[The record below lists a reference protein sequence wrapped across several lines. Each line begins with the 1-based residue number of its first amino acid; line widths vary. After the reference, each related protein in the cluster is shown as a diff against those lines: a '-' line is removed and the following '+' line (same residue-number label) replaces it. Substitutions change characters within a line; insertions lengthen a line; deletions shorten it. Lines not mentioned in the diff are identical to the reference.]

1 MTMSRKSKLTT
12 RKITRLALLAAA
24 AVVLGYIEGVITAFA
39 PLPPGIKLG
48 LANTV
53 LLYGIYTL
61 GAGYSVI
68 LMILKVVLTG
78 FMSGN
83 LASAFLYSMGG
94 AVLSL
99 IMMLLVK
106 HISKDKVSIVGVSVV
121 GAVFHNVGQL
131 LVASLILQ
139 TGGLMFY
146 TFVLMFSAVVTGV
159 LTGIAGKQIVR
170 VLRLPGAAGRDTA
183 PSNDPKEGDK
193 Q

>member
-1 MTMSRKSKLTT
+1 MTMNRKSKLTT
-12 RKITRLALLAAA
+12 QKITRLALLAAA
-24 AVVLGYIEGVITAFA
+24 AVVLGYIEGIITAFA

-48 LANTV
+48 LSNTV

-94 AVLSL
+94 ALLSL
-99 IMMLLVK
+99 VMMLLVK
-106 HISKDKVSIVGVSVV
+106 GVSRDKVTIVGVSVV

-170 VLRLPGAAGRDTA
+170 VLRLPGATGHDSKQ
-183 PSNDPKEGDK
+183 PKEPKEGS
-193 Q
+193 QR

>member
-1 MTMSRKSKLTT
+1 MSRNSKITT
-12 RKITRLALLAAA
+12 QKITRLALLAAA

-53 LLYGIYTL
+53 LLYSIYTL
-61 GAGYSVI
+61 GPGYSVI
-68 LMILKVVLTG
+68 LMILKVILTG

-99 IMMLLVK
+99 VMMLLVK
-106 HISKDKVSIVGVSVV
+106 TLSRDKVSIVGVSVV

-131 LVASLILQ
+131 LVASLLLQ

-146 TFVLMFSAVVTGV
+146 AFLLTFAAVVTGV
-159 LTGIAGKQIVR
+159 LTGLAGKQVVR
-170 VLRLPGAAGRDTA
+170 VLRLPGATGRST
-183 PSNDPKEGDK
+183 PNKNPGEEGK
-193 Q
+193 QP

>member
-1 MTMSRKSKLTT
+1 MNRMSKITTQKL
-12 RKITRLALLAAA
+12 TRLALLAAA
-24 AVVLGYIEGVITAFA
+24 AVVLGYIEGIITAFA

-53 LLYGIYTL
+53 VLYGIYTL
-61 GAGYSVI
+61 GPGYSVI
-68 LMILKVVLTG
+68 LMVLKVILTG

-99 IMMLLVK
+99 VMMLLVK
-106 HISKDKVSIVGVSVV
+106 TLSRDSVSIVGVSVV

-131 LVASLILQ
+131 LIASLILQ

-170 VLRLPGAAGRDTA
+170 VLKLPGATGHEQTKTDPTREDTE
-183 PSNDPKEGDK
+183 K
-193 Q
+193 

>member
-1 MTMSRKSKLTT
+1 MNRKSKITT
-12 RKITRLALLAAA
+12 QKLTRLALLAAS
-24 AVVLGYIEGVITAFA
+24 AVVLGYIEGIITAFM
-39 PLPPGIKLG
+39 PLPPGVKLG

-53 LLYGIYTL
+53 VLYGIYTL

-68 LMILKVVLTG
+68 LMVLKVVLTG

-94 AVLSL
+94 ALLSL

-106 HISKDKVSIVGVSVV
+106 TLSRDSVSIVGVSVV

-146 TFVLMFSAVVTGV
+146 AFVLMFSAVITGV

-170 VLRLPGAAGRDTA
+170 VLRLPGATGHGQPAK
-183 PSNDPKEGDK
+183 KEDSE

>member
-1 MTMSRKSKLTT
+1 MNRKSKITT
-12 RKITRLALLAAA
+12 QKLTRLALLAAA
-24 AVVLGYIEGVITAFA
+24 AVVLGYIEGIITAFA

-53 LLYGIYTL
+53 VLYSIYTL
-61 GAGYSVI
+61 GPALSVV

-83 LASAFLYSMGG
+83 LAAAFLYSMGG

-99 IMMLLVK
+99 VMMLLVK
-106 HISKDKVSIVGVSVV
+106 TLSRDKVSIVGVSVV

-170 VLRLPGAAGRDTA
+170 VLSLPGATGRKNKQNH
-183 PSNDPKEGDK
+183 PPEEGSNS
-193 Q
+193 

>member
-1 MTMSRKSKLTT
+1 MDRNTKITTQKL
-12 RKITRLALLAAA
+12 TRLALLAAA
-24 AVVLGYIEGVITAFA
+24 AVVLGYIEGIITAFA

-53 LLYGIYTL
+53 VLYSVYTL
-61 GAGYSVI
+61 GPGYSVI
-68 LMILKVVLTG
+68 MIILKVVLTG

-106 HISKDKVSIVGVSVV
+106 NISHDKVSIVGVSVV

-131 LVASLILQ
+131 LVASLLLQ

-146 TFVLMFSAVVTGV
+146 AFILMFAAIVTGV
-159 LTGIAGKQIVR
+159 LTGIAGKQVVR
-170 VLRLPGAAGRDTA
+170 VLSLPGAAGRKPNST
-183 PSNDPKEGDK
+183 SEE
-193 Q
+193 